1 MGVHVCVF
9 AFGEMIEEEAC
20 QINVFMFMDCFLKN
34 PNTVNSVILVSGQF
48 AERIM
53 IVHMLGRK
61 LSTFSLVEM
70 SPQIW
75 TFLKHGFYHFFQ
87 DPHAGKKKLGSSTS
101 QKPSNSLF
109 ISVLN
114 ISVLQIL
121 FYTGI
126 QPKNS
131 PTFPHPHPTS
141 RNCFEI
147 HRRGGLCIHK

>member
-9 AFGEMIEEEAC
+9 GFGEMIEEEAC
-20 QINVFMFMDCFLKN
+20 QIDVFMFMDCFLKN

-75 TFLKHGFYHFFQ
+75 TFLKHGFYHFFS
-87 DPHAGKKKLGSSTS
+87 GSTCRKKKNWDHPPVRS
-101 QKPSNSLF
+101 Q
-109 ISVLN
+109 V
-114 ISVLQIL
+114 
-121 FYTGI
+121 
-126 QPKNS
+126 
-131 PTFPHPHPTS
+131 
-141 RNCFEI
+141 I
-147 HRRGGLCIHK
+147 HYSFQF